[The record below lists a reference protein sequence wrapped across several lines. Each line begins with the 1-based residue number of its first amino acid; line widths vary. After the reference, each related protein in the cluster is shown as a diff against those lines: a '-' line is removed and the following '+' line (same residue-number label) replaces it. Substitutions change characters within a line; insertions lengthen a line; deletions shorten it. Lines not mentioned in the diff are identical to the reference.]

1 MLSSHSLSVMVMVLP
16 MPDVYTFA
24 VILQMKKKQSKITE
38 VVMVRTVYIIDHC
51 DKSIWLTLE

>member
-1 MLSSHSLSVMVMVLP
+1 MVMVLP

-51 DKSIWLTLE
+51 DKSIRSTLE